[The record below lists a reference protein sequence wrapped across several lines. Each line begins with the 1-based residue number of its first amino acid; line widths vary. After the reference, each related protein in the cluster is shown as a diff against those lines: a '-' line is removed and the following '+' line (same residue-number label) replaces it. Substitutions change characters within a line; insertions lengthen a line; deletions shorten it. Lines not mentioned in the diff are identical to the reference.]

1 VRVQPIFSARKICAD
16 PQKVNRFSSVNIADC
31 QFPIANFRLPIDR
44 LIPANRQL
52 AIGNRQWWRILIG
65 FVKLQRMTQSQSLPM
80 NFGGIEEE
88 EFSSF
93 DSARI
98 LVWPVSYEG
107 TVSYGGG
114 TGRGA
119 AAIIDASRNME
130 LYDEETDAEVYKLG
144 IHTVTESPS
153 IESPERMMNS
163 LYERAKELLASEKF
177 ITMIGGEHSISGP
190 VIRAHAETYTDL
202 SVLQIDAHAD
212 LRDSYDGTPHSHAS
226 IMARVV
232 KDLRIPSV
240 QVGIR
245 SISVDEARDLDK
257 LPTRIFWA
265 KDIVGR
271 DDWWEDAVEGLSENV
286 YLTIDI
292 DGLDPS
298 LVSATGTPEP
308 GGLGWYETVGL
319 IRTVARTR
327 NVVGMDLTEYSYIE
341 GQNASAFL
349 CAKLIYKTLA
359 FVFENETE
367 KVRSVPP
374 HR

>member
-1 VRVQPIFSARKICAD
+1 
-16 PQKVNRFSSVNIADC
+16 
-31 QFPIANFRLPIDR
+31 
-44 LIPANRQL
+44 
-52 AIGNRQWWRILIG
+52 
-65 FVKLQRMTQSQSLPM
+65 M
-80 NFGGIEEE
+80 NFGGIAEAEL
-88 EFSSF
+88 SSF
-93 DSARI
+93 DNSRI
-98 LVWPVSYEG
+98 VVWPVSYEG

-114 TGRGA
+114 TGKGA
-119 AAIIDASRNME
+119 MAIVDASRNME
-130 LYDEETDAEVYKLG
+130 LYDEETDAEIYQLG
-144 IHTVTESPS
+144 IHTVDESPS
-153 IESPERMMNS
+153 IDPPERMMKS
-163 LYERAKELLASEKF
+163 LYERAKELVNSGKF
-177 ITMIGGEHSISGP
+177 VTMIGGEHSVSAP
-190 VIRAHAETYTDL
+190 VIRAHAERYANL

-232 KDLRIPSV
+232 KDMRIPSV

-245 SISVDEARDLDK
+245 SISVEEARVIDQ

-271 DDWWEDAVEGLSENV
+271 NDWWDDAVDGLTENV

-319 IRTVARTR
+319 IRTLARKR
-327 NVVGMDLTEYSYIE
+327 NVVGMDLTEYSYVE

-349 CAKLIYKTLA
+349 CAKLIYKTLG
-359 FVFENETE
+359 FVFEAETT
-367 KVRSVPP
+367 KVRGRSIEN
-374 HR
+374 

>member
-1 VRVQPIFSARKICAD
+1 MTESQT
-16 PQKVNRFSSVNIADC
+16 
-31 QFPIANFRLPIDR
+31 LPI
-44 LIPANRQL
+44 
-52 AIGNRQWWRILIG
+52 
-65 FVKLQRMTQSQSLPM
+65 
-80 NFGGIEEE
+80 NFGGIAEE
-88 EFSSF
+88 EFAGF
-93 DSARI
+93 ENARI

-114 TGRGA
+114 TGKGA

-144 IHTVTESPS
+144 IHTVDESPS
-153 IESPERMMNS
+153 LDEPEQMMIA
-163 LYERAKELLASEKF
+163 LYDRAKELVDSDKF
-177 ITMIGGEHSISGP
+177 VAMIGGEHSVSAP
-190 VIRAHAETYTDL
+190 VIRAHAEKYPNL

-212 LRDSYDGTPHSHAS
+212 LRDTYDGTPYSHAS

-245 SISVDEARDLDK
+245 SISVDEARVLDQ
-257 LPTRIFWA
+257 LPTKILWA
-265 KDIVGR
+265 KDIAGR
-271 DDWWEDAVEGLSENV
+271 YDWWDDAVDGLTENV

-319 IRTVARTR
+319 IRTLARKR
-327 NVVGMDLTEYSYIE
+327 KVIGMDLTEYSYVE

-349 CAKLIYKTLA
+349 CAKLIYKTLG
-359 FVFENETE
+359 FVFEKETE
-367 KVRSVPP
+367 KVRG
-374 HR
+374 